1 MWQKGKNIMKK
12 KIVSLLLSAA
22 MVISVC
28 ACGNSEETQ
37 NTVKSSETQ
46 SSETKQQTEIVESV
60 PENDSLYPLVDE
72 PVTVKGVVVIGN
84 NGGDD
89 RIVHERLAEL
99 TGISIDWE
107 VIDKEALPTLLA
119 SGDWPDVLF
128 CNLTSTMLYDYG
140 VLGDKIVNYLE
151 YLDVMPNLAQ
161 TFEDF
166 PMARLGATLTNGEL
180 YKLAVVNVATTSTE
194 VRPYVDT
201 SVLEKAGVKMPT
213 TVDEFEQ
220 ALKDLKD
227 FYGVPSFIPKL
238 NSYSCT
244 WAPMLY
250 AAFGT
255 GCNPMWDVNDD
266 GTVYFPAM
274 SDQMKH
280 YYEFMNRLYEQEL
293 IHPELATLDYTAKK
307 QLEFSGKV
315 AFLDNAAESMPAD
328 ANGEWHLS
336 CVAPLT
342 SEYDSTQEVWG
353 TPYVGFSNSIFI
365 SNDSKYKKELCQM
378 IDIMYAAEEV
388 VEGTGLLG
396 MSFTYGIKGEHWD
409 VNDDGKTY
417 HFYDQEGYDNF
428 NTFVA
433 NEVRWYNMGRADYLK
448 DLVPDTPSN
457 SQSRQFGFIENVN
470 PYMETDP
477 FPYAFLVFDED
488 QQYVIDNRWTEIDTY
503 VKKMQVEF
511 ITGVSDIETGW
522 DTYCKTLKDMGIEE
536 VVAVYQAAY
545 EALLSK

>member
-1 MWQKGKNIMKK
+1 MKK
-12 KIVSLLLSAA
+12 KIVSLLLTAA

-37 NTVKSSETQ
+37 NTVKGSETQ
-46 SSETKQQTEIVESV
+46 SSETKQQTEVVESV
-60 PENDSLYPLVDE
+60 QENDSLYPLVDE
-72 PVTVKGVVVIGN
+72 PITVKGVVVIGN
-84 NGGDD
+84 NGRDD
-89 RIVHERLAEL
+89 RIVHERVAEL
-99 TGISIDWE
+99 TGISIEWE

-128 CNLTSTMLYDYG
+128 CNLDNNMLYDYG
-140 VLGDKIVNYLE
+140 VLGDKLVNYLE
-151 YLDVMPNLAQ
+151 YLDVMPHLAQ

-166 PMARLGATLTNGEL
+166 PLMKKGATLSNGEL
-180 YKLAVVNVATTSTE
+180 YKLGFVNVATTSTK

-220 ALKDLKD
+220 ALKDLKE

-238 NSYSCT
+238 NNYANNWSL
-244 WAPMLY
+244 MLY

-255 GCNPMWDVNDD
+255 GCNPQWDVEDD
-266 GTVYFPAM
+266 GTVYFAGM

-280 YYEFMNRLYEQEL
+280 YYEFLNKLYDQGL
-293 IHPELATLDYTAKK
+293 IHQELATLDSTAIKE
-307 QLEFSGKV
+307 LEMTGKV
-315 AFLDNAAESMPAD
+315 AFLDYAAESMPAD
-328 ANGEWHLS
+328 ENGEWHIS

-342 SEYDSTQEVWG
+342 SEYDSTQEVMG
-353 TPYVGFSNSIFI
+353 TPYISMSNSIYI
-365 SNDSKYKKELCQM
+365 SNDSKYVKELCQM
-378 IDIMYAAEEV
+378 LDIAFAKEEV
-388 VEGTGLLG
+388 VEGSGLLG
-396 MSFTYGIKGEHWD
+396 MSFVYGIKGEHWD

-417 HFYDQEGYDNF
+417 HFYDQEGFDNF
-428 NTFVA
+428 NQFVA
-433 NEVRWYNMGRADYLK
+433 NEAHWYNIGRADYLK

-470 PYMETDP
+470 PYMEATP
-477 FPYAFLVFDED
+477 FPQAFLVFDED
-488 QQYVIDNRWTEIDTY
+488 QQYVIDNKWTEIDTY

-511 ITGVSDIETGW
+511 ITGVADIETGW
-522 DTYCKTLKDMGIEE
+522 DTYCETLKKMGIEE

-545 EALLSK
+545 EALLAK